1 MVRQGRVASTRQPTT
16 TVPRC
21 LLAGG
26 AGGQTVQVPDDD
38 VGTGGLPGRCI
49 RAASNSDRH
58 ADQQARP
65 RSGRPPLPFS
75 WLRNGA
81 SGLRVRHDFP
91 IEDETRRFTLVK
103 QPPAGKPRWTA
114 DDARRVLGR
123 QVENPVSKQEKIT
136 AIHALAQDEAVAA
149 VVSTDLLRRSAVS
162 AHVAVEDRVR
172 VVEEFTRNETVAA
185 TVTTGLL

>member
-1 MVRQGRVASTRQPTT
+1 M
-16 TVPRC
+16 
-21 LLAGG
+21 
-26 AGGQTVQVPDDD
+26 
-38 VGTGGLPGRCI
+38 
-49 RAASNSDRH
+49 
-58 ADQQARP
+58 
-65 RSGRPPLPFS
+65 
-75 WLRNGA
+75 
-81 SGLRVRHDFP
+81 
-91 IEDETRRFTLVK
+91 K